1 MRTGSNCQDLWIS
14 EAPKKWALP
23 SDETQAGAGRAPSG
37 CAYVRAL
44 PTFVEGHAGPPA
56 RELHA
61 SKVTFLQVNELRR
74 LFGTL
79 RLVATRRH
87 GMPAP

>member
-1 MRTGSNCQDLWIS
+1 M
-14 EAPKKWALP
+14 
-23 SDETQAGAGRAPSG
+23 
-37 CAYVRAL
+37 
-44 PTFVEGHAGPPA
+44 EGHAGPPA